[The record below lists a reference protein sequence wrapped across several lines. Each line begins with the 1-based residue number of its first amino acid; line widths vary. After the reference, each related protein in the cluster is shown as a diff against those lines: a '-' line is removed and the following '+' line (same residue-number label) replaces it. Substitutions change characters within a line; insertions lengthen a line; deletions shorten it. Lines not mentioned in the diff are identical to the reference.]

1 MSALGDGGDALMLGG
16 LLLGV
21 MIVGA
26 VAGVWLDERRTIKTA
41 RGRRVRSF
49 LRAHPFDEAHHNQR
63 FWAILLYATIFT
75 AFVGFVFTA
84 AHPGV

>member
-1 MSALGDGGDALMLGG
+1 MLGG
-16 LLLGV
+16 LLVGV

-26 VAGVWLDERRTIKTA
+26 VAGVWLDDRRTIKTA
-41 RGRRVRSF
+41 RALRVRSF

-63 FWAILLYATIFT
+63 FWAILLYATIFI
-75 AFVGFVFTA
+75 AFVAFVFTA